1 MLALRNPQEL
11 PLVRLET
18 KLCLQGTGWI
28 QCALLMKDYRICQS
42 LVAGIRSLKGT
53 QEFCLRHLVARQLDM
68 HTYCFGLD
76 RMS

>member
-1 MLALRNPQEL
+1 
-11 PLVRLET
+11 
-18 KLCLQGTGWI
+18 
-28 QCALLMKDYRICQS
+28 MKDYRICQS
-42 LVAGIRSLKGT
+42 LVTGIRSLKGT